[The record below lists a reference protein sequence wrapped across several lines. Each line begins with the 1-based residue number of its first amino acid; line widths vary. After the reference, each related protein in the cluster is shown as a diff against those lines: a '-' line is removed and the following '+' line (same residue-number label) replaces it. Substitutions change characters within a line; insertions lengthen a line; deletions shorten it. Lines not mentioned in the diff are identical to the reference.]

1 MTFLKEY
8 VIVSG
13 ASGFI
18 GKHLLEALKKSGISV
33 VAITRDVIKN
43 NSNALANVRWCSWDN
58 IELLVEELSID
69 SALIGIIH
77 LATEYGHKTSSLI
90 NIEDANVI
98 KPLKL
103 LDLAIKYR
111 ADIFLNTDSFF
122 AKKDFNYQHMRPYI
136 ITKRHFDE
144 IGHYYAN
151 MHDISFVNMRL
162 EHVYGPGDGENKF
175 IPYIIDCLNK
185 KQSCVKCTT
194 GEQIR
199 DFIFVDDVVNAYL
212 TILENRKEVPS
223 YTEYQV
229 GTGAGVSLKDFL
241 VYLQNTMMPGS
252 SSIFEFGAIEQRDNE
267 IMFSVANN
275 KNLKAMGWKPNF

>member
-18 GKHLLEALKKSGISV
+18 GKHLLEALKIGDFSCRNHS
-33 VAITRDVIKN
+33 RCNKN

-111 ADIFLNTDSFF
+111 ADIFLNTDSFCQERF
-122 AKKDFNYQHMRPYI
+122 
-136 ITKRHFDE
+136 
-144 IGHYYAN
+144 
-151 MHDISFVNMRL
+151 
-162 EHVYGPGDGENKF
+162 
-175 IPYIIDCLNK
+175 
-185 KQSCVKCTT
+185 
-194 GEQIR
+194 
-199 DFIFVDDVVNAYL
+199 
-212 TILENRKEVPS
+212 
-223 YTEYQV
+223 
-229 GTGAGVSLKDFL
+229 
-241 VYLQNTMMPGS
+241 
-252 SSIFEFGAIEQRDNE
+252 
-267 IMFSVANN
+267 
-275 KNLKAMGWKPNF
+275 